1 MSRFFLS
8 VLIIT
13 LFTSVS
19 YAESKSEQINENK
32 IRLETITVTSQR
44 MAEYVKNH
52 PANVVTLGREEI
64 FQRNFLEVGE
74 ALDSMSGVD
83 VKESGSGTGH
93 RISIRG
99 SGGSGKVLVLI
110 NGRPVN
116 SSQYGS
122 VNLNTIPLEIVGK
135 IMVFKPPVPVWLG
148 SGATAGAVNI
158 ITDSPGKK
166 SFEKKQTKKR
176 LKISGGSY
184 GRANAGSS
192 LVLPAGDN
200 GSIMVTAGGSHRD
213 GKRKNSDKDTGNF
226 SFHMDKKPAEKFAGI
241 SQYDFNTRYY
251 HSFHGSPGPTDNPT
265 PDARQRYEKSSF
277 DLMCK
282 GLLGNN
288 GDFSIKSY
296 GDITDLADHS
306 QTGFES
312 KLKIYKIGIKGDT
325 NWSDEDGNWAVRLGG
340 LLEKDDVEHNISGDH
355 HREKYAIHTQLD
367 RAFDKFTF
375 SFGIRGDYTNDFY
388 FSPAYTTGASYAF
401 SKNLLLKSNVG
412 YSEKIPSFSQLY
424 QPSHGSVDQVRG
436 NKDLDE
442 EKIYSYD
449 LVLENKINQWINLE
463 TGLFRTDTHDLIIYE
478 RGEIDRIYR
487 PVNINKAYR
496 EGVEVSLKINIKNL
510 ADLDLNYI
518 LQKSKNRATGGKLTY
533 VPENK
538 FKATLKFSLKTATRV
553 EMIFKAL
560 SHQYSEPENKKTERI
575 DSYTCT
581 DVKIIQP
588 FKIKSINT
596 DFFVYFQNIFDE
608 DFEFHHGYP
617 DDGFRVV
624 SGVNLTL

>member
-1 MSRFFLS
+1 M
-8 VLIIT
+8 IIILFAST
-13 LFTSVS
+13 L
-19 YAESKSEQINENK
+19 YAENKSEHINEKK
-32 IRLETITVTSQR
+32 IKLETITVTSQR

-52 PANVVTLGREEI
+52 PASVVSLNREEI
-64 FQRNFLEVGE
+64 FQRNFLEVSE
-74 ALDSMSGVD
+74 AIGSMPGIY

-116 SSQYGS
+116 SSQYGN
-122 VNLNTIPLEIVGK
+122 VNLGCIPLEIVSK

-148 SGATAGAVNI
+148 PGATAGAVNI
-158 ITDSPGKK
+158 ITESPVSKNSK
-166 SFEKKQTKKR
+166 KKQIKNR
-176 LKISGGSY
+176 LKIRGGSY
-184 GRANAGSS
+184 GRANISS
-192 LVLPAGDN
+192 STTLPSGDN
-200 GSIMVTAGGSHRD
+200 GSIMITAGGSHGD

-226 SFHMDKKPAEKFAGI
+226 SFHLDKKPAEKFAGI

-282 GLLGNN
+282 GLAGSK

-296 GDITDLADHS
+296 GDITDLTDHS

-312 KLKIYKIGIKGDT
+312 KLKIYKIGIRGDT
-325 NWSDEDGNWAVRLGG
+325 NWSDEDGKWAVRLGG
-340 LLEKDDVEHNISGDH
+340 LLEKDDVDHNISGDH
-355 HREKYAIHTQLD
+355 HREKYALHTQID
-367 RAFDKFTF
+367 RTFNNFTL

-388 FSPAYTTGASYAF
+388 FSPACTTGVSYAF
-401 SKNLLLKSNVG
+401 AKNIILKSNFG
-412 YSEKIPSFSQLY
+412 YSEKVPSFNQLY
-424 QPSHGSVDQVRG
+424 QPSHGSIDQVRG
-436 NKDLDE
+436 NRELDE

-449 LVLENKINQWINLE
+449 LILINKINKWINLE

-478 RGEIDRIYR
+478 RDEIDRIYK

-496 EGVEVSLKINIKNL
+496 EGMEVSLKINIKNL

-518 LQKSKNRATGGKLTY
+518 LQKSKNRTTGGKLTY

-538 FKATLKFSLKTATRV
+538 LKATLKFSLKTATRI
-553 EMIFKAL
+553 EMIFRT
-560 SHQYSEPENKKTERI
+560 SSYQYSEPENKNSEKI

-581 DVKIIQP
+581 DIKFIQP

-596 DFFVYFQNIFDE
+596 DFFVYFQNIFDT

-617 DDGFRVV
+617 DDGFRFI
-624 SGVNLTL
+624 SGVNLNF